1 VTNTP
6 FVEEEKRE
14 KFQVFMKKKLGEI
27 NEKIRDYIYPY
38 KNEDKAILGNDA
50 LLILRFDSYEEAKMA
65 ATALNGF
72 DIDKAHKVNVVTYM
86 DFDKVAGMDDNYI
99 QPKYFS
105 FVDLLAWEESNL
117 IEMVMAKCKDRVFVG
132 RLHYFKKEFQQI
144 FSLTL
149 PQNVQVKWSPQGKFL
164 VTNEGNVIFLL
175 LFRV

>member
-27 NEKIRDYIYPY
+27 NEKIKDYIFPY
-38 KNEDKAILGNDA
+38 KNEDKAILGNDG

-65 ATALNGF
+65 AIALNGF

-86 DFDKVAGMDDNYI
+86 DFDKMVSMDDHYV

-105 FVDLLAWEESNL
+105 FLDLLGWEESNL

-149 PQNVQVKWSPQGKFL
+149 SQNIQVKWSPQGKFL
-164 VTNEGNVIFLL
+164 ITNEGNVTKTINF
-175 LFRV
+175 